1 MHPSYYFRAHAC
13 ILVFDV
19 TRKVTYQHLEG
30 WYKELRQYSA
40 HMPVIVVANK
50 IDINYEVVKKEF
62 QFATKRN
69 LVNMFASAADG
80 TNVVKIFSDAIE
92 AAHQFKE
99 NPTDDF
105 ISEAL
110 EAVDYMDKQGTRT
123 ISALLLPIEPV
134 PITFA

>member
-40 HMPVIVVANK
+40 HVPAIVVANK
-50 IDINYEVVKKEF
+50 IDINPEVTKKEF

-80 TNVVKIFSDAIE
+80 TNVGALLV
-92 AAHQFKE
+92 
-99 NPTDDF
+99 F
-105 ISEAL
+105 IHFTHVSRPILTELVA
-110 EAVDYMDKQGTRT
+110 
-123 ISALLLPIEPV
+123 ALLLPRRAQQSKS
-134 PITFA
+134 FATPSKRQCTSRRIRAVRIL